1 MYIAQRRHAQ
11 SETLYNPEQMVT
23 VFKQLVMLLNN
34 FTIFFILLL
43 MESSALSSTHPT
55 ATVQKL

>member
-1 MYIAQRRHAQ
+1 
-11 SETLYNPEQMVT
+11 MVT